1 MRSEQRASWFENGAL
16 GADRGLAPSRPFS
29 SPSTSA
35 AEMAEIH
42 VMNTHAKMIEL
53 HLYVE
58 ARAEWSM
65 AGAMAKVR

>member
-1 MRSEQRASWFENGAL
+1 M
-16 GADRGLAPSRPFS
+16 
-29 SPSTSA
+29 
-35 AEMAEIH
+35 AEMH